1 MWLFNYIELHGFFPN
16 ESDNE
21 IVSTF
26 VTNITGENMTAYDWL
41 NNQKTNLKEI
51 DLVKELNYSL

>member
-41 NNQKTNLKEI
+41 NNQKQTLRKLI
-51 DLVKELNYSL
+51 